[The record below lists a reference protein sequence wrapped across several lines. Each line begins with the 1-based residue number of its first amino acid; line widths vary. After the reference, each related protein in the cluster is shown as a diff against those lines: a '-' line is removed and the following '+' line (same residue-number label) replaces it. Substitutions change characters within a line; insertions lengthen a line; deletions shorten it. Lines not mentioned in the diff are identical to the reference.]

1 MSPTVPP
8 PGGNLELRLE
18 NTPEATCI
26 HMAGVIDERF
36 AAAQLLQNLAPVT
49 ILDLDGI
56 KRITSFGVRQWSDA
70 MKSLPATVKHL
81 YLVRCPPCF
90 VDQLNM
96 VLNFGGRAEILTA
109 TAIYFCDKCQEERP
123 VRIDVLADRA
133 QIGSGQAPPA
143 TCPTCKEPLQLED
156 DPAQYFRFATSY
168 GAKAIDPGAA
178 KMLKQTRLYEVR
190 ETGRPPEETKLVHG
204 EVTLFQIT
212 GTLDRRFKP
221 RRLASGVE
229 GHVVFDLAEVE
240 GLDPVGAARWKQLLD
255 ALTAATS
262 IVLVEVPEPLLAHV
276 AGGRF
281 SIDRTILHSARV
293 RFRCG
298 DCATEMHLPLKPSEF
313 QPGITRPCRRCGK
326 PSVLVTGATVLEIV
340 FGLAARSR
348 AAIAPS
354 VEEVIGKREE
364 LLSRARAESGGGRMG
379 GDGGGLSRY
388 RVIKPLS
395 QGGMAEILLAV
406 HQGIGGFEKL
416 IALKK
421 IRKEMLER
429 RHVAIE
435 LFLNEAKIAAN
446 LNHPNIVQIFEVGE
460 HGGDLFIA
468 MEYVHGVDARDII
481 RAARGKS
488 VKLSLEQILYIGSQV
503 AAGLYHAHTARD
515 LAGKPLNIVHRDV
528 SLSNIVVGF
537 DGQVKLVDF
546 GVATA
551 SVVGASPEGLIGKCS
566 YMSPEQIRTQP
577 LDGRSDV
584 FSLGIVL
591 YELIAGKPLFRRATD
606 EATLMAVINDP
617 VPSLAEFGAP
627 TFVEQALI
635 RALARQRDQRYP
647 DARTLQ
653 LTLEDCLIKLG
664 STVNAHQLSQ
674 FMRQLFG
681 ERAAVPPT
689 SLVPS
694 GEGESSGPS
703 PPRESSDSS
712 ESHSYH
718 IEVPWEQPAEGEAT
732 IIDSGGAPAGIDAP
746 RPPPV
751 SAPAP
756 SAPLAAS
763 PSRPISAPPPPI
775 SAPPPPISYPAPS
788 ADSGP
793 AVNLSGSSL
802 KWPLIVIV
810 VAGML
815 IAAGLIYTALS

>member
-1 MSPTVPP
+1 VTSPTV
-8 PGGNLELRLE
+8 NKLELRLE
-18 NTPEATCI
+18 GTNEATCI
-26 HMAGVIDERF
+26 HMSGVIDERF
-36 AAAQLLQNLAPVT
+36 SAAQLLQNLAPIT
-49 ILDLDGI
+49 IIDLEGI

-70 MKSLPATVKHL
+70 MKSLPASVKHL

-90 VDQLNM
+90 IDQLNM
-96 VLNFGGRAEILTA
+96 VLNFGGRAEIITA

-123 VRIDVLADRA
+123 VRIDVFADRA
-133 QIGSGQAPPA
+133 QIASGQAPA
-143 TCPTCKEPLQLED
+143 ASCPVCKEPLQLED
-156 DPAQYFRFATSY
+156 DPAQYFRFGTSY
-168 GAKAIDPGAA
+168 GAKSIDPAAA
-178 KMLKQTRLYEVR
+178 KALRQLRIYEVR

-204 EVTLFQIT
+204 DVTLFQIT

-229 GHVVFDLAEVE
+229 GHVVFDLAEVD
-240 GLDPVGAARWKQLLD
+240 GLDPTGAARWKQLLE

-262 IVLVEVPEPLLAHV
+262 IVLVEVPESLLAHV

-281 SIDRTILHSARV
+281 SIDRTMLHSARV

-298 DCATEMHLPLKPSEF
+298 DCGTEMYLPLKQSEF
-313 QPGITRPCRRCGK
+313 SPGITRPCRRCGK
-326 PSVLVTGATVLEIV
+326 SSVLTTGATVLEIV
-340 FGLAARSR
+340 FGLAARNRSPITP
-348 AAIAPS
+348 A
-354 VEEVIGKREE
+354 VEEVIAKREE
-364 LLSRARAESGGGRMG
+364 LLSRARAESGGGRVG
-379 GDGGGLSRY
+379 GEGSLSRY

-488 VKLSLEQILYIGSQV
+488 IKLSLEQILFVGSQV

-617 VPSLAEFGAP
+617 IPSLADFGAP

-635 RALARQRDQRYP
+635 RALARQRDQRYA
-647 DARTLQ
+647 DARAFQ

-664 STVNAHQLSQ
+664 STVSAHQLSG
-674 FMRQLFG
+674 FMKQLFG

-689 SLVPS
+689 SQRPPGEQDTGS
-694 GEGESSGPS
+694 GDS
-703 PPRESSDSS
+703 PPRERSDSS

-718 IEVPWEQPAEGEAT
+718 IEVPWEEAAQGEAEAT
-732 IIDSGGAPAGIDAP
+732 IIDPNAAPPADLHKPAQPTAPTIAATPISKPPPVGATVPMP
-746 RPPPV
+746 LPSSRPPPQL
-751 SAPAP
+751 P
-756 SAPLAAS
+756 
-763 PSRPISAPPPPI
+763 
-775 SAPPPPISYPAPS
+775 
-788 ADSGP
+788 DSGP
-793 AVNLSGSSL
+793 VVNLGGSHSL
-802 KWPLIVIV
+802 MWPLIVII
-810 VAGML
+810 VAGL
-815 IAAGLIYTALS
+815 LVAAGLIYTALS